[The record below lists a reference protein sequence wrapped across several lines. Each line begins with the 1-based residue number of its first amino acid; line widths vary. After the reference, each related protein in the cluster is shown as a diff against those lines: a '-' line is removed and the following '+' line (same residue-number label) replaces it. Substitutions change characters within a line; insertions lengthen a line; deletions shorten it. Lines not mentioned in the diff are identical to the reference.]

1 MRHSWLEMA
10 AVFLVTLYEYSPL
23 FYISVVSLC
32 FVVTAAMV
40 LGWFGFDVPVILRS
54 HDERESILPKPEKQM
69 VQVTNPFALEL
80 GSGPASVTDGISLR
94 LCCLE
99 PCVLS
104 CFWGCE
110 VSALWEALQAHQQGL
125 KLSTP
130 QHFQEALHLRYHH
143 HQSFHI
149 GSEDREELH
158 SQLPVDQGIKDFG
171 SLPRK
176 HYPLVAVLMLAEPD
190 ARDKYNIVASVT
202 VIHVPDD
209 KHCLSARVLF
219 QHLLTSQGS
228 MYELKPLFM
237 SADSGSFGPPDS
249 QQNPSLSEHTEAASE
264 AGLRPV
270 SPEREVEA
278 EDWSEG
284 TSRDCVV
291 CQNAAV
297 NRVLLPCRH
306 ACVCDSCVSHFQH
319 CPICRAFVIESF
331 ALTWEP
337 AVEQGL

>member
-1 MRHSWLEMA
+1 MA

-54 HDERESILPKPEKQM
+54 SDETESILPTPEKQM

-80 GSGPASVTDGISLR
+80 GSGPASVIDGVSVR
-94 LCCLE
+94 PCCLE

-110 VSALWEALQAHQQGL
+110 VIALQRALQAHQHGPR
-125 KLSTP
+125 LSTP
-130 QHFQEALHLRYHH
+130 QHFQEALHHHYHH
-143 HQSFHI
+143 CQNFHI
-149 GSEDREELH
+149 GSEDREEH
-158 SQLPVDQGIKDFG
+158 HTQIPADESITDFG
-171 SLPRK
+171 LLPRQQ
-176 HYPLVAVLMLAEPD
+176 YPLVAVLTLAEPG
-190 ARDKYNIVASVT
+190 ARDSYNIVASVT
-202 VIHVPDD
+202 VLHVPDD
-209 KHCLSARVLF
+209 KYSLSARVLF
-219 QHLLTSQGS
+219 QYLLTSQGN
-228 MYELKPLFM
+228 MYELKALFM
-237 SADSGSFGPPDS
+237 SADSGGASGPAE
-249 QQNPSLSEHTEAASE
+249 SEHTTQPSETRDEASNVE
-264 AGLRPV
+264 Q
-270 SPEREVEA
+270 SPEVEEQQQEQKEEEEEE

-284 TSRDCVV
+284 RGRDCVV

-319 CPICRAFVIESF
+319 CPICRAFVLESF
-331 ALTWEP
+331 TLT
-337 AVEQGL
+337 QGAAAPH